1 MTLDLVKQYKF
12 SSLFINQFFQRPGTP
27 AARMNQVPTQ
37 ERKRRTKELSDLFHS
52 YTTYDHKL
60 GTRCHVLVTETSHD
74 QEHYV
79 AHNKFYEQ
87 VLVPKNDAL
96 IGKMVEVEIIH
107 CEKFSMK
114 GRVIEESIKAPQR
127 YVEISK
133 GKVTGLETLKNR
145 ENNAEQS
152 CCGSCDRD
160 SDETNQQAQSCCS
173 SSDEPNADHYDLQK
187 KSNLRNYAFATLIA
201 TSAILLS
208 RIALKIFYS
217 NK

>member
-52 YTTYDHKL
+52 YTTYDQKL
-60 GTRCHVLVTETSHD
+60 GTRCQVLVTETSHD
-74 QEHYV
+74 QDHYV

-96 IGKMVEVEIIH
+96 MGKMVEVEIIH
-107 CEKFSMK
+107 SEKFSMK

-127 YVEISK
+127 YVATSK
-133 GKVTGLETLKNR
+133 GKVTGLEVLKNQ
-145 ENNAEQS
+145 ENKNAEQS
-152 CCGSCDRD
+152 CCGSCDCG
-160 SDETNQQAQSCCS
+160 SGETNQEAESCCS
-173 SSDEPNADHYDLQK
+173 STKSLHNDSK
-187 KSNLRNYAFATLIA
+187 KSNLRSYACATLIA
-201 TSAILLS
+201 ASAILLS
-208 RIALKIFYS
+208 RIALRIFYS